1 MTFQLNKWQRGFL
14 IALGVAGYVAFTWAV
29 IRIG

>member
-1 MTFQLNKWQRGFL
+1 MNFQLNKWSRRLL

-29 IRIG
+29 IKVD